1 MNNLLIRFLSVSQ
14 TEQTIMI
21 IGWVVIIILAIIA
34 EAETAEFVSCWFV
47 VGGIL
52 GLILDFF
59 RVDIYIQILSAVIVS
74 VLLILISRPLV
85 KKLTKNDDVPTNVDR
100 IKGMIGVVTKEIKA
114 GEKGAVKV
122 NYQTWTAI
130 SKTEETFK
138 EGEKVLIKEIE
149 GNKLIIE
156 KIEEIEIK

>member
-1 MNNLLIRFLSVSQ
+1 MNSLFTTIFAVSEK
-14 TEQTIMI
+14 EQIIMI
-21 IGWVVIIILAIIA
+21 AAWIIIIVLAIIA

-47 VGGIL
+47 VGGVL

-59 RVDIYIQILSAVIVS
+59 KVDIYIQILSAVIIS
-74 VLLILISRPLV
+74 IILILISRPLV
-85 KKLTKNDDVPTNVDR
+85 KKLTKNDDVPTNADR
-100 IKGMIGVVTKEIKA
+100 IKGMVGVVIKEIKA
-114 GEKGAVKV
+114 GEKGLVKV

-130 SKTEETFK
+130 SKTEKTFR

-149 GNKLIIE
+149 GNKLIID